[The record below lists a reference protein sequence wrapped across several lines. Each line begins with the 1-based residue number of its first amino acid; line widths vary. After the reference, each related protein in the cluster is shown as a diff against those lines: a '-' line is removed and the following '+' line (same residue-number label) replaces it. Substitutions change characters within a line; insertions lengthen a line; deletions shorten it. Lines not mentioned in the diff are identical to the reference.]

1 MKIRYLGKLYN
12 TDKIDTFL
20 EQKNQYGYFGDLE
33 SFIADDGKKICFK
46 HSKFTNFDHVAFLEE
61 WDDETRQYGSKE
73 LKSGVILVE
82 KHCGVQA
89 Y

>member
-12 TDKIDTFL
+12 TDKLDTFL

-33 SFIADDGKKICFK
+33 SFIADNGKKICFK

-61 WDDETRQYGSKE
+61 WDDEIRQYGSKE
-73 LKSGVILVE
+73 LRSGVILVC
-82 KHCGVQA
+82 KR
-89 Y
+89 